1 MAHISGQSGL
11 VVAGVATGTTVTGIK
26 AWSCDY
32 TIETLESTDFADVG
46 VRTFI
51 LGPSTWAGTFEG
63 WKDGVPLA
71 LSTATTLLQL
81 REAPLASATG
91 AVWTGA
97 AFITGIHNT
106 VSFDG
111 IVSYSYDFQGTGA
124 LTLSTA

>member
-11 VVAGVATGTTVTGIK
+11 VVAGVATGTTVTGIR

-32 TIETLESTDFADVG
+32 TIEALDSTDFADAG
-46 VRTFI
+46 VKTFI

-63 WKDGVPLA
+63 YKDGPPLA
-71 LSTATTLLQL
+71 LSTATTLIQL

-97 AFITGIHNT
+97 AYIMGIHNT
-106 VSFDG
+106 VSADN
-111 IVSYSYDFQGTGA
+111 IVTYSYDFQGTGA
-124 LTLSTA
+124 LTLSTC